1 MSPPLALRKASQPLT
16 VQMIAAAG
24 EHLPLKALPGLK
36 REVACLRHT
45 GRKSAWREEVTQAT
59 AREHGCAALAQT
71 QGGNARQRT
80 LHQAAPR
87 KALHLLGHKAAA
99 ARASFDKAFG
109 MQLAIGGL
117 HRIARDTQGL
127 GQGSRCRQAPAHV
140 QRAIEDQLPYGP
152 LDADMQRQ
160 GAMSGVADPGFD
172 GFELGVLEQMVC
184 IPAKKWPGVSGH
196 FDSINL
202 LPHGVKH
209 FSGSPC
215 KTMSTTHS
223 PSSLRWNDLTHPVVA
238 GLISVIVNYGG
249 TFILVFQAAKVAGLG
264 PELTASWVWSISIG
278 VGLTG
283 LLLSWVTRE
292 PIITAWSTPAAA
304 FLVTALASTPYAE
317 AVGAYLLSALAFVV
331 LGLSGYFERVIRLI
345 PAGIAAGLLAGIL
358 LQFGIKAFGGMSVD
372 PMLAGL
378 LIATYVVL
386 KRISARYA
394 VVGILV
400 LGLVFLLSQNRV
412 DLSGLELQ
420 LAAPV
425 FTRPEFSLNAL
436 LSVAL
441 PLFLITLTGQYM
453 PGMLVLRND
462 GFKTSANP
470 IVTITGLGSLLMAPF
485 GSHAFNIAAITA
497 AIATG
502 PQAHED
508 PSRRWIAGVAAG
520 MCYILVGV
528 FGVTLAAVFMAF
540 PATFITTLA
549 GLALLGTIGAS
560 LATALADAKVREAAL
575 ITFLAAAAN
584 ITLLGIGGAFWG
596 LVIGL
601 LAYAVLNGRLPLSA
615 QSGAIAA
622 MEKG

>member
-1 MSPPLALRKASQPLT
+1 
-16 VQMIAAAG
+16 
-24 EHLPLKALPGLK
+24 
-36 REVACLRHT
+36 
-45 GRKSAWREEVTQAT
+45 
-59 AREHGCAALAQT
+59 
-71 QGGNARQRT
+71 
-80 LHQAAPR
+80 
-87 KALHLLGHKAAA
+87 
-99 ARASFDKAFG
+99 
-109 MQLAIGGL
+109 
-117 HRIARDTQGL
+117 
-127 GQGSRCRQAPAHV
+127 
-140 QRAIEDQLPYGP
+140 
-152 LDADMQRQ
+152 
-160 GAMSGVADPGFD
+160 
-172 GFELGVLEQMVC
+172 
-184 IPAKKWPGVSGH
+184 
-196 FDSINL
+196 
-202 LPHGVKH
+202 
-209 FSGSPC
+209 
-215 KTMSTTHS
+215 MSTIHS
-223 PSSLRWNDLTHPVVA
+223 PARLRWNDLIHPVVA

-249 TFILVFQAAKVAGLG
+249 TFILVFQAAKAAGLD
-264 PELTASWVWSISIG
+264 PELTASWVWSISMG
-278 VGLTG
+278 VGVTG

-304 FLVTALASTPYAE
+304 FLVTALATTPYAE
-317 AVGAYLLSALAFVV
+317 AVGAYLVWALAFVV

-345 PAGIAAGLLAGIL
+345 PAGVAAGLLAGIL

-372 PMLAGL
+372 PALAGL
-378 LIATYVVL
+378 LIVAYVVL

-412 DLSGLELQ
+412 DLSGLELK

-520 MCYILVGV
+520 LCYILVGM

-549 GLALLGTIGAS
+549 GLALLGTIGTS

-596 LVIGL
+596 LIIGL
-601 LAYAVLNGRLPLSA
+601 LCYAVLNGQMPWSA
-615 QSGAIAA
+615 RPGATAA
-622 MEKG
+622 IEQA